1 MAEGRNLLTENESK
15 QLLASYGIP
24 VVQTV
29 VCETVE
35 KAMETAESMKYPV
48 VVKLNSE
55 TITHKSDVGG
65 VQLNIK
71 DKEGVQTAWNT
82 IRNNLEKL
90 GKIDGFQGVT
100 YIKHHGIFF
109 ISMNIHLL
117 WNPAR
122 LTF

>member
-1 MAEGRNLLTENESK
+1 M
-15 QLLASYGIP
+15 
-24 VVQTV
+24 QTV

-35 KAMETAESMKYPV
+35 KAQEVAEGMKYPV

-71 DKEGVQTAWNT
+71 DKEGVATAWNT

-90 GKIDGFQGVT
+90 GKLDGFQGVT
-100 YIKHHGIFF
+100 V
-109 ISMNIHLL
+109 
-117 WNPAR
+117 
-122 LTF
+122 